1 MESSRE
7 YIEYKSLKSLN
18 KLKKNL
24 KESDENDKVIRS
36 YLKLYFLDL
45 KPGQRNTKNI
55 C

>member
-36 YLKLYFLDL
+36 YLKFLN
-45 KPGQRNTKNI
+45 KYCYPS
-55 C
+55 